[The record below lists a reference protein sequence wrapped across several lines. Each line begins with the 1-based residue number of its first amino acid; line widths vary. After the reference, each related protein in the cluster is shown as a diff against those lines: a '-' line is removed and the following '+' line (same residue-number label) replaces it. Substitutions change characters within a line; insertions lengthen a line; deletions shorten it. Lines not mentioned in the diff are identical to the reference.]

1 MKGLKIASVCFLLF
15 LLSIPVLA
23 QIDGETPFRIQRLS
37 DRVLLLTENSPME
50 NIIVAMASK
59 KGLVVVDVS
68 GSPYT
73 AAVIRRVIEREFGRD
88 DFAYVIDTHHHW
100 DHAWGNQVFSD
111 VKIVGH
117 ENCVEHIRRAGENI
131 NQTVANFS
139 RNLDE
144 VRVQLKNLDPSTEE
158 AQQLMLREQ
167 FLDRVHRGLSEG
179 FTATPPTITFN
190 DRLTL
195 DLDDLT
201 LKLIYFGRAHSD
213 GDILI
218 QVPEEEL
225 LLTGDLFLDIG
236 WLPLFAGQPVLDIPR
251 WIDVLSAV
259 LDGEDEVT
267 RVIPGHRKMW
277 TREKFDMWRE
287 YIVDLWQGVN
297 RAKAEGLTIEG
308 VLDRFPLEEK
318 YFYLKELG
326 HTDAALERFQT
337 RNVEAFWRQLFESA
351 ATIVEET
358 LNESG
363 IDAARQKFHEL
374 RSEGSDTVFFGENEF
389 NALGYRLM
397 GSGRIKEAIEIFKL
411 NVEVYP
417 NSWNVYD
424 SLGEAYMN
432 DGQRELAIENYRKS
446 LELNPENSNGREMLK
461 RLEGEE

>member
-1 MKGLKIASVCFLLF
+1 MKTLKIASVCLLLF

-23 QIDGETPFRIQRLS
+23 RIDEETPFRVQRLS
-37 DRVLLLTENSPME
+37 DRVLVLTEDSPME

-73 AAVIRRVIEREFGRD
+73 AAIIRRVIEREFGRN

-111 VKIVGH
+111 VKIIGH
-117 ENCVEHIRRAGENI
+117 ENCVENIRRVGVNI
-131 NQTVANFS
+131 NQTVANFD
-139 RNLDE
+139 RNLNE
-144 VRVQLKNLDPSTEE
+144 VREQLKSLDPSTEE
-158 AQQLMLREQ
+158 AQELMLREQ
-167 FLDRVHRGLSEG
+167 FLDRIHRGLSEG
-179 FTATPPTITFN
+179 FVDTPPTITFN
-190 DRLTL
+190 DKLTL
-195 DLDDLT
+195 DLGDLT
-201 LKLIYFGRAHSD
+201 LKLFYFGRAHS
-213 GDILI
+213 GSDILI
-218 QVPEEEL
+218 QIPEEEL

-267 RVIPGHRKMW
+267 RVIPGHRKIW

-287 YIVDLWQGVN
+287 YIVDLWEGVN
-297 RAKAEGLTIEG
+297 KAKAEGLTIEG

-351 ATIVEET
+351 ASLVEDT

-363 IDAARQKFHEL
+363 IEAAKQKFHEL
-374 RSEGSDTVFFGENEF
+374 RSKGSDTVFFGENEF

-397 GSGRIKEAIEIFKL
+397 GSGRIEEAIEIFKL
-411 NVEVYP
+411 NVEAYP

-424 SLGEAYMN
+424 SLGEGYMN
-432 DGQRELAIENYRKS
+432 EGQRELAIKYYEKS
-446 LELNPENSNGREMLK
+446 LKLNPENNNAKEMLK
-461 RLEGEE
+461 RLEVKE

>member
-1 MKGLKIASVCFLLF
+1 MKALKIASVCLLLF

-23 QIDGETPFRIQRLS
+23 RIDEETPFRIQKLS
-37 DRVLLLTENSPME
+37 ERVLVLTEDSPME

-73 AAVIRRVIEREFGRD
+73 AAIIRKIVEREFGRN

-111 VKIVGH
+111 TKIIGH
-117 ENCVEHIRRAGENI
+117 ENCVENIRRDGASI
-131 NQTVANFS
+131 DQTVANFS
-139 RNLDE
+139 RNLNDVKE
-144 VRVQLKNLDPSTEE
+144 RLKNLDPNSEE
-158 AQQLMLREQ
+158 AKELLKREQ

-179 FTATPPTITFN
+179 FVATPPTITFN

-195 DLDDLT
+195 DLGDLT
-201 LKLIYFGRAHSD
+201 LKLYYFGRAHS
-213 GDILI
+213 GSDILI

-251 WIDVLSAV
+251 WIDVLSDV
-259 LDGEDEVT
+259 LDGEDRVT
-267 RVIPGHRKMW
+267 RVIPGHRKIW
-277 TREKFDMWRE
+277 TREKLDMWRE
-287 YIVDLWQGVN
+287 YIVDLWEGVN
-297 RAKAEGLTIEG
+297 KAKAEGLSIDE
-308 VLDRFPLEEK
+308 VLARFPLEEK
-318 YFYLKELG
+318 FLYLKELG
-326 HTDAALERFQT
+326 HTDEALVRFQT

-363 IDAARQKFHEL
+363 IDAARQKFREL
-374 RSEGSDTVFFGENEF
+374 RSKGSDTVFFGENEF
-389 NALGYRLM
+389 NSLGYRLM
-397 GSGRIKEAIEIFKL
+397 GSRRLKEAIEIFKL
-411 NVEVYP
+411 NVEAYP

-432 DGQRELAIENYRKS
+432 DSQRDLAIKNYRKS

>member
-1 MKGLKIASVCFLLF
+1 
-15 LLSIPVLA
+15 
-23 QIDGETPFRIQRLS
+23 
-37 DRVLLLTENSPME
+37 
-50 NIIVAMASK
+50 
-59 KGLVVVDVS
+59 
-68 GSPYT
+68 
-73 AAVIRRVIEREFGRD
+73 
-88 DFAYVIDTHHHW
+88 
-100 DHAWGNQVFSD
+100 VFSD

-326 HTDAALERFQT
+326 HTDDALERFQT

-397 GSGRIKEAIEIFKL
+397 GSGRIKEAVEIFKL